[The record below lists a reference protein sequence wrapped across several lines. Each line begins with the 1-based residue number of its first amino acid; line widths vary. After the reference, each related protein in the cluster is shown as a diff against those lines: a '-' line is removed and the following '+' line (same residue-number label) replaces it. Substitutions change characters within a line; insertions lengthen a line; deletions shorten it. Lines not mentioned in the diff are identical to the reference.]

1 MRSAALRLCPVLLLL
16 FAEVQLGSAAAVK
29 KRADRSDLQKPDLYR
44 RKCPMGTY
52 EANDS
57 IQCLLCKKDEYTE
70 YPNDFPKCLGCRTCR
85 EDQVEVSPC
94 IPTRNTQCACKNGTF
109 CLPDHPCEMCQKCQ
123 TECPKGQ
130 VRLAPCTQH
139 SDLLCGPPLEIS
151 SSSSTLWIIIT
162 FTVLLA
168 VILGL
173 VLVFWK
179 RCSSRHHGAGD
190 DGELSW
196 KPSAVVVSC
205 AGLCSSCSP
214 LCLQL
219 MGREKGG
226 RFSCSPHCRDGGL
239 QLGCSAFVSQQNRLL
254 QRLGIQDNRCN
265 EQIYQNQQQQELL
278 FTAQGSEVPHGVEME
293 GTERRTP
300 DPKVETQRKLVPV
313 LGENPIALLH
323 RSFNTFVDYV
333 PFPEW
338 KRFGRALDL
347 QENDLYLAEQHDR
360 VSCEPFYQMLNTWLN
375 QQGSKASVNTLLETL
390 PRIGLSGVADIIASE
405 LISKG
410 YFQYEVS

>member
-1 MRSAALRLCPVLLLL
+1 
-16 FAEVQLGSAAAVK
+16 
-29 KRADRSDLQKPDLYR
+29 
-44 RKCPMGTY
+44 
-52 EANDS
+52 
-57 IQCLLCKKDEYTE
+57 
-70 YPNDFPKCLGCRTCR
+70 
-85 EDQVEVSPC
+85 
-94 IPTRNTQCACKNGTF
+94 
-109 CLPDHPCEMCQKCQ
+109 MCQKCQ

-196 KPSAVVVSC
+196 KPSAVV
-205 AGLCSSCSP
+205 
-214 LCLQL
+214 
-219 MGREKGG
+219 
-226 RFSCSPHCRDGGL
+226 
-239 QLGCSAFVSQQNRLL
+239 NRLL